1 MQESLPTQR
10 TANNNRAF
18 ALSATAW
25 CMKRHLKATKFF
37 QVFPR
42 CAGVFGQG
50 ICDGTN
56 MGYDPIAVALSA
68 GAVFF
73 EDMLEEIGNEALRY
87 GYEW

>member
-1 MQESLPTQR
+1 MVHEEASESHQI
-10 TANNNRAF
+10 
-18 ALSATAW
+18 
-25 CMKRHLKATKFF
+25 
-37 QVFPR
+37 FPSFSKMCR
-42 CAGVFGQG
+42 SIWAG